1 MEQEFLGEVELR
13 PCSCV
18 RGKTKGGGG
27 GGRRKLA
34 TNQQERLAAIEAKM
48 SSERPETR
56 EGSANAV
63 CDRVS
68 PESLRGDARDAPAQ
82 VGRKRWRFGDGD
94 GCHA

>member
-18 RGKTKGGGG
+18 RGKTNRERGC
-27 GGRRKLA
+27 RRKLA